1 MSEQELRDG
10 LKLAVADE
18 PPMSFDLDE
27 LVDTA
32 ERIVRRRRA
41 LIAVGV
47 STAAV
52 AVAAVTVPVVLGI
65 GGAPQELPQ
74 AAPPTATTTTTPP
87 KTKPEAKTVAQLR
100 QRGEELGAR
109 LRTQFP
115 LVVPAA
121 TDVNPRPFGGEAE
134 GQFWDGQT
142 YLEGAVQFKLGDVQT
157 AIAVQVNADPQ
168 VEPCPECQEIPQSD
182 DSKVLIRVEAGAA
195 GNNPQMKIVTATHY
209 RKDGSTTRVSTYNYD
224 PINGPNDVYQ
234 PRVALTD
241 EQLVRLATDPALH
254 L

>member
-18 PPMSFDLDE
+18 PPMTFDLDE

-74 AAPPTATTTTTPP
+74 AAPPTAMTTTTPP
-87 KTKPEAKTVAQLR
+87 KASLTVTQLR
-100 QRGEELGAR
+100 QRGEELGAH
-109 LRTQFP
+109 LRAQLP

-121 TDVNPRPFGGEAE
+121 KDITPRPFGGEAE
-134 GQFWDGQT
+134 GHFWDGQT
-142 YLEGAVQFKLGDVQT
+142 YLEGTVLFKLGDVQT
-157 AIAVQVNADPQ
+157 AIAVQVNAEPQ
-168 VEPCPECQEIPQSD
+168 VEPCPSCRELPQQD
-182 DSKVLIRVEAGAA
+182 GSKVVIRSETGPT
-195 GNNPQMKIVTATHY
+195 GNDPQMKITSAIHY
-209 RKDGSTTRVSTYNYD
+209 RKDGSATRVSTYNYD
-224 PINGPNDVYQ
+224 PVNGPSGNYQ
-234 PRVALTD
+234 PAVALTD